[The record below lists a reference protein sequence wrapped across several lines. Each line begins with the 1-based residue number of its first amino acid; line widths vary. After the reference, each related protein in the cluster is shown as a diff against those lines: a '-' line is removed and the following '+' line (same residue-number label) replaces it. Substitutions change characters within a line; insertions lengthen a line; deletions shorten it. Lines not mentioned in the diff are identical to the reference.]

1 MQGAED
7 YLSPRENQPQ
17 IFIFPQAV
25 SAAVV
30 LGWAQVWK
38 VHPVRPGETLSLQP
52 FLCRFPSITS
62 PS

>member
-25 SAAVV
+25 SAGVV

-38 VHPVRPGETLSLQP
+38 VHPVSPGGN
-52 FLCRFPSITS
+52 F
-62 PS
+62 